1 MKHNNS
7 GGMFFKVVML
17 GIFILV
23 IIATGRGPRFLEIIV
38 GLVKLF
44 LILLV
49 GWVILVLCVK

>member
-23 IIATGRGPRFLEIIV
+23 IIATGSGPRFLEITFGLIKFAIIIIV
-38 GLVKLF
+38 GY
-44 LILLV
+44 LIIMMSK
-49 GWVILVLCVK
+49 G